1 MKFAVIGGDMRQVRL
16 AQLLA
21 QDGHAVSAYALDKIM
36 LPDGVTGE
44 TSASG
49 ALAGAAC
56 VVLPLPVSSR
66 EGMLNAP
73 LSGDGH
79 TVREILS
86 AARPGQLICAG
97 RVDSVTMC
105 MAREQGLFVI
115 DYFDREELAVA
126 NAVAT
131 AEGAVKLIMEETPIT
146 VCGAKCLVIG
156 YGRIG
161 KILSHRLRELGAN
174 VTVSARRYSDFQWIR
189 AFGCTPADTGQ
200 LRDILGRFDII
211 VNTVPAR
218 LLGEELL
225 RRVRPGALC
234 MDLASKPGGMDFAAA
249 SRLGLKAMW
258 ALSLP
263 GEIAPETSGENIKN
277 TLYNILSELEVPY
290 GR

>member
-1 MKFAVIGGDMRQVRL
+1 
-16 AQLLA
+16 
-21 QDGHAVSAYALDKIM
+21 
-36 LPDGVTGE
+36 
-44 TSASG
+44 
-49 ALAGAAC
+49 
-56 VVLPLPVSSR
+56 
-66 EGMLNAP
+66 
-73 LSGDGH
+73 
-79 TVREILS
+79 
-86 AARPGQLICAG
+86 
-97 RVDSVTMC
+97 